1 MALSEIKIT
10 KSMISIV
17 GHFQNVHYRNIS
29 FIVGH
34 ILTTFRTVITRVKFH
49 RTKVLIPPFESS
61 RRDLFVFNGF
71 EAFGPGTSRT
81 GGGP

>member
-17 GHFQNVHYRNIS
+17 GHFQNVHYRNIR
-29 FIVGH
+29 FIIEL
-34 ILTTFRTVITRVKFH
+34 ILTAFQNVMNRVKFH

-61 RRDLFVFNGF
+61 RRDLSELDSF
-71 EAFGPGTSRT
+71 EHVARN
-81 GGGP
+81 